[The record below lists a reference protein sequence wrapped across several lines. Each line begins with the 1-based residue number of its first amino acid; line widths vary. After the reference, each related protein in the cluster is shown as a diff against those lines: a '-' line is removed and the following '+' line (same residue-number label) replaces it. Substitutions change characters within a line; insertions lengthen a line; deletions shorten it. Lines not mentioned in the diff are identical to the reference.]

1 MNNKFLVA
9 IRIWKCSQ
17 PNIFESLKWFCH
29 ATKYGNPQKAAGGL
43 LVWQFYCPLYS
54 IFWYT
59 LYICCRV
66 LACWAIVWLQISWTL
81 IFDLGT
87 KNHRFFRSYQWK
99 IMSVE
104 NENRSNAAQLLS
116 REPRVFISR
125 PNVRGTLVAVE
136 KAASHSV
143 SLSTIITWG
152 ARSRLKRVWWSCCI
166 QSSLFSISHHQW
178 QYLLVIVYWFTLKS
192 GPPPHPVL

>member
-1 MNNKFLVA
+1 MFFVDNHPIFVHEHTMYPFFQCHNILNKIQKEKRKIKRMNNKFLVA

-81 IFDLGT
+81 IFGPGT
-87 KNHRFFRSYQWK
+87 KTTDFSGLISGNNERWK
-99 IMSVE
+99 WK
-104 NENRSNAAQLLS
+104 Q
-116 REPRVFISR
+116 
-125 PNVRGTLVAVE
+125 
-136 KAASHSV
+136 K
-143 SLSTIITWG
+143 
-152 ARSRLKRVWWSCCI
+152 
-166 QSSLFSISHHQW
+166 
-178 QYLLVIVYWFTLKS
+178 
-192 GPPPHPVL
+192 

>member
-1 MNNKFLVA
+1 MYPFFQCHNILNKIQKEKRKRKRVNAKFLVA

-29 ATKYGNPQKAAGGL
+29 ATKYGDPQKAAGGL

-104 NENRSNAAQLLS
+104 NENRSNGDLQTCCFILNNRSYFPCEEHNSLNRVNINSLL
-116 REPRVFISR
+116 R
-125 PNVRGTLVAVE
+125 
-136 KAASHSV
+136 
-143 SLSTIITWG
+143 
-152 ARSRLKRVWWSCCI
+152 
-166 QSSLFSISHHQW
+166 FSQR
-178 QYLLVIVYWFTLKS
+178 
-192 GPPPHPVL
+192 